1 MQTAVH
7 LTNLTDVPVKY
18 FCEFVNATE
27 HVEYHYV
34 DVDKCSTCVLKL
46 DYSPV
51 AIEVVLRRNT

>member
-18 FCEFVNATE
+18 YCEFVNATE
-27 HVEYHYV
+27 HVEIHYV
-34 DVDKCSTCVLKL
+34 DLDRCSTNVIKL

-51 AIEVVLRRNT
+51 AIEVVLRRSK